1 MGVVN
6 MDVRYFLLPAK
17 SIKVV
22 SEELNRQ
29 DRLSN

>member
-1 MGVVN
+1 
-6 MDVRYFLLPAK
+6 MDVGVMYFLLQAK
-17 SIKVV
+17 SITVV